1 MKRLLSHPVTNV
13 VGISIFTLFYALIF
27 VVTSEHLEFQG
38 LLYYNR
44 NYYNNPDFWHVW
56 SGFLDAGY
64 QRYIAYVLIAVTA
77 LIVILLLLRRRPY
90 DEYHL
95 SILMQCLVVALVL
108 TLLSIA
114 LFYLMILS
122 DSNGIVEK
130 FTLFITIHW
139 VTVVLADFVYV
150 LICRW
155 K

>member
-1 MKRLLSHPVTNV
+1 MKRLLSHPVTNA
-13 VGISIFTLFYALIF
+13 VGISIFSVFYALIF
-27 VVTSEHLEFQG
+27 VMTSEHLEFQR
-38 LLYYNR
+38 LLYYSRDYR
-44 NYYNNPDFWHVW
+44 NNADFWNAW
-56 SGFLDAGY
+56 SGFLNAGH
-64 QRYIAYVLIAVTA
+64 QKYIAYVLIAVTV
-77 LIVILLLLRRRPY
+77 LIVTLLLLRRRLY

-95 SILMQCLVVALVL
+95 SILMQCLAVAVVL

-114 LFYLMILS
+114 LLYLMILS